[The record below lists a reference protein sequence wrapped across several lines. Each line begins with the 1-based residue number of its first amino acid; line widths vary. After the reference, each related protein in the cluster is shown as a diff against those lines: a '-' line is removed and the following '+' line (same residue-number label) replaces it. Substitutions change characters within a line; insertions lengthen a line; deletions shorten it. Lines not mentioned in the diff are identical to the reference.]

1 MIPLIIPY
9 LTGDSLQI
17 RGKANTAY
25 RKRKERSSKREGNQQ
40 QGKRE

>member
-1 MIPLIIPY
+1 MIPPIIPY
-9 LTGDSLQI
+9 LAGDSLER

-25 RKRKERSSKREGNQQ
+25 RKRKERSTEREGNQE